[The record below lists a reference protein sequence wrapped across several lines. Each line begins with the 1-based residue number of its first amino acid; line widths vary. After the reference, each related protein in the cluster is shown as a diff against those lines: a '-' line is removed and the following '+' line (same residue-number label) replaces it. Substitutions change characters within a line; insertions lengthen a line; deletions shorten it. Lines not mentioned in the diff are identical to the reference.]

1 MKRHHAPLGFA
12 LAAMSLYACGPE
24 SMRAPGAPGE
34 DGYDGDPSDPGGG
47 GGGGPA
53 DDPGQGGGGF
63 EAVFAHGYDTLYRVD
78 PDSLAIEPVGAFGW
92 PNEPDTM
99 TDIAVDSAGRIVGI
113 SFTVVYEVDPTT
125 AGCRR
130 LASLDRELNGLSFVQ
145 GDTGEILLG
154 SALDGTV
161 VRLDPQTGASTTL
174 GSFGNGLT
182 SSGDLVS
189 VDGFGTVATA
199 RTIDGWT
206 DVLVS
211 VDPSDGRATIIGDTG
226 VSDIWGLGFW
236 RNRVFGFTGY
246 NELVVIDPESGAA
259 TVEGTGDVPW
269 YGAGVTTAAPLI

>member
-1 MKRHHAPLGFA
+1 MLLHVKPLGVA
-12 LAAMSLYACGPE
+12 LAAMSVLGCGPD
-24 SMRAPGAPGE
+24 SLRDPGAAGE
-34 DGYDGDPSDPGGG
+34 GGYDDDPSDHG

-53 DDPGQGGGGF
+53 DDPSQRGGGGF
-63 EAVFAHGYDTLYRVD
+63 EAVFAHGYDALYRVD
-78 PDSLAIEPVGAFGW
+78 PDSLAIQPVGAFGW
-92 PNEPDTM
+92 PAEPDTM

-113 SFTVVYEVDPTT
+113 SFSVVYEVDPAT
-125 AGCRR
+125 ARCRR
-130 LASLDRELNGLSFVQ
+130 LAALDRELNGLSFVQ
-145 GDTGEILLG
+145 GDDGEVLLG
-154 SALDGTV
+154 AALDGTV
-161 VRLDPQTGASTTL
+161 VRLDPQSGASTTL
-174 GSFGNGLT
+174 GSFGDGLT

-199 RTIDGWT
+199 RTVDGWT

-211 VDPSDGRATIIGDTG
+211 VDPSDGSATIIGDTG
-226 VSDIWGLGFW
+226 VTDIWGLGFW